1 MKQASDENKE
11 STSAFFQFLF
21 KTFFLK
27 NLSCQTQGVGSSAN
41 AAYLPLFAV
50 FLVALLTMV

>member
-1 MKQASDENKE
+1 MRIKSPQVLSFN
-11 STSAFFQFLF
+11 FFSKLF
-21 KTFFLK
+21 FSKFELP
-27 NLSCQTQGVGSSAN
+27 NSGSGSSAN